1 MGNQVLHVDI
11 KIEEISKNVLIEN
24 SLSKNAYIFAEA
36 GLSGATT
43 GSSFPME
50 YIKKIFYFFFS
61 RTICPEKT
69 NSTVSL
75 I

>member
-50 YIKKIFYFFFS
+50 YIKKIF
-61 RTICPEKT
+61 
-69 NSTVSL
+69 
-75 I
+75 